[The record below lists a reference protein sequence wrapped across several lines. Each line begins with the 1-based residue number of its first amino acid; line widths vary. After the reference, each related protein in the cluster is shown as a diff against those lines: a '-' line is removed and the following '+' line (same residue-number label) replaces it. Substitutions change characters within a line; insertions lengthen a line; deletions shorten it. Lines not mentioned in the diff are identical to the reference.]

1 MIYCLYR
8 LLAKA
13 GVKVSPNELAARASP
28 TAPRRS
34 DLPKLDSSLL
44 HNMQQQQF
52 PLPASMPPASV
63 AAVGK
68 FLISVTGIYP
78 FMIFASMRFEISGKR
93 GRRKGF
99 SINFLLPKFFW
110 GSKSS
115 WYNITT
121 VPSTCFNA
129 TYPSASFLFSYPEVT
144 PSRSDQLIE
153 SLNMWKEDKKE

>member
-1 MIYCLYR
+1 M
-8 LLAKA
+8 AKA

-68 FLISVTGIYP
+68 LMFTFMCCP
-78 FMIFASMRFEISGKR
+78 FT
-93 GRRKGF
+93 
-99 SINFLLPKFFW
+99 PQ
-110 GSKSS
+110 
-115 WYNITT
+115 
-121 VPSTCFNA
+121 PA
-129 TYPSASFLFSYPEVT
+129 TYVH
-144 PSRSDQLIE
+144 
-153 SLNMWKEDKKE
+153 LNYSMSILAEKLSIHICHFFVNRRNV